1 MIKNKRELSSMKK
14 ILLSSF
20 MIVAILALVACGG
33 QESSGSENNGGTEST
48 VDLNAKNW
56 QFDKDTYTVPAGK
69 VTFNLKNEEGYHGII
84 VEGTDVKIDGD
95 GSATA
100 TLEPGEYT
108 VKCNIQCGTGH
119 EQMTATVVVE

>member
-1 MIKNKRELSSMKK
+1 MIKREFYSMKK
-14 ILLSSF
+14 FLLSSF
-20 MIVAILALVACGG
+20 IIVAILALGACGG
-33 QESSGSENNGGTEST
+33 QESSESESNGGTEST

-56 QFDKDTYTVPAGK
+56 EFDKETYTVPAGK
-69 VTFNLKNEEGYHGII
+69 ITFNLKNSEGYHGIEI
-84 VEGTDVKIDGD
+84 EGTDVKIDGE

-119 EQMTATVVVE
+119 EEMTAKIVVE